1 MCRPY
6 ESAVYR
12 PCTPHSRCAVDAS
25 CQRGRLLAKTTAG
38 LLHPATF
45 GALKAAGMSSEES
58 AEVVA
63 DFPRPPSSRGSSMKA
78 FYDVWYLLTVEAC

>member
-12 PCTPHSRCAVDAS
+12 PCTPHSVLLTLADS
-25 CQRGRLLAKTTAG
+25 EDLLLAKTTAG

-45 GALKAAGMSSEES
+45 GALKAAGMTGEES
-58 AEVVA
+58 ATKSVTA
-63 DFPRPPSSRGSSMKA
+63 NRAWPASWSF
-78 FYDVWYLLTVEAC
+78 